1 MAATEPIRD
10 KKQFKALAEYFLAKG
25 ELRNYTMVVM
35 DAYTLLRISDLLRL
49 KWSDVYDEGRQEF
62 RTRIYV
68 TEKKTGKEREIPLH
82 PHVLGALR
90 QCYPHQIGRASCR
103 ERV

>member
-10 KKQFKALAEYFLAKG
+10 KKQFKALAEYFLVKG

-49 KWSDVYDEGRQEF
+49 KWSDVYDNDIQGIICVQRLI
-62 RTRIYV
+62 R
-68 TEKKTGKEREIPLH
+68 
-82 PHVLGALR
+82 LR
-90 QCYPHQIGRASCR
+90 
-103 ERV
+103 

>member
-10 KKQFKALAEYFLAKG
+10 KKQFKALAEYFLTKG

-49 KWSDVYDEGRQEF
+49 KWSDVYDEERQEF

-68 TEKKTGKEREIPLH
+68 TEKKTGKKREIPLH

-90 QCYPHQIGRASCR
+90 QCYQIGRASCR